1 VAAAETPQQTRHARR
16 IYVGNLPA
24 HITEL
29 QLHRAIGQAIQT
41 ALIQSPENAIYE
53 EQDPILSVYID
64 HERNFGFVEF
74 KNVAMCTA
82 CMELDGLI
90 VAPGHPPVKV
100 KRPNDYQPTGLE
112 TPANNILDVSRLG
125 IISSNVQDGPNK
137 IFIGGLHY
145 HLQDNQVL
153 ELLTAFGKVKA
164 FHLVKENPESDHSKG
179 YCFVEYVDP
188 NITNIAVAG
197 LNGMD
202 IGGGKSLTARLA
214 GGRSGQNLMLA
225 TSVVTQPSPTDVS
238 NNGTQIATAAAINVP
253 PPNHTIVTG
262 YDVETLVDAALGKA
276 PMPVGPQYLDA
287 FGQPLTR
294 IVPVLP
300 IPTLQQQQQQ
310 QLTSTFNNT
319 ILQMNPIYSLPITNN
334 IPTSVINAAVPNL
347 VDFNNLNNNN
357 TLSTRI
363 LVLKNMVTDN
373 DLSTEEDHQAL
384 IQEVRDE
391 CAKFGQLLN
400 IQIPRV
406 ADGAL
411 IADSAIRK
419 VYLEYASLSD
429 AMQAERELQG
439 RQFGEGIIQTEYF
452 PENDFAAGRFY

>member
-1 VAAAETPQQTRHARR
+1 VHPLVAAAEAPQQTRHARR
-16 IYVGNLPA
+16 IYVGNLPS

-74 KNVAMCTA
+74 KSVAMCTA

-90 VAPGHPPVKV
+90 VAPGYPPVKV
-100 KRPNDYQPTGLE
+100 KRPNDYQPNGLE
-112 TPANNILDVSRLG
+112 TPVNNILDVSRLG

-188 NITNIAVAG
+188 NVTNIAVAG

-214 GGRSGQNLMLA
+214 GGRSGNLLA
-225 TSVVTQPSPTDVS
+225 TTGATQPSPTAMS
-238 NNGTQIATAAAINVP
+238 TGTAPTAAINEP
-253 PPNHTIVTG
+253 PPNHTVVTG
-262 YDVETLVDAALGKA
+262 YDVETLVDAAMGKA
-276 PMPVGPQYLDA
+276 PMPVGPQYFDA

-300 IPTLQQQQQQ
+300 IPTPQQQHHPMTNMT
-310 QLTSTFNNT
+310 LP
-319 ILQMNPIYSLPITNN
+319 MNPIYPPPIATT
-334 IPTSVINAAVPNL
+334 IPTTMANL
-347 VDFNNLNNNN
+347 APSNLGDFNHPMETNSMPP
-357 TLSTRI
+357 STRI
-363 LVLKNMVTDN
+363 LVLKNLVTDD
-373 DLSTEEDHQAL
+373 DLKTAEDHQAL

-400 IQIPRV
+400 IEIPRV

-429 AMQAERELQG
+429 AMQAERELKG
-439 RQFGEGIIQTEYF
+439 RQFGEGIIQTEFF